1 MEPAEDAEF
10 NWPWEPRPQ
19 PKQMQVGEEV
29 QAYPSPDAE
38 AFRGPFFYPGLFYP
52 VFPYEYMVL

>member
-38 AFRGPFFYPGLFYP
+38 AFRGPFLPGL
-52 VFPYEYMVL
+52 VLPCVTCDYNVL